1 MSGSRLELSLNLPKI
16 VPKILL
22 SDFCLQLVQLPIA
35 CHSPWRLSL
44 YHKLTFTIFL
54 QNVVY
59 ICLIRFFARRYQV
72 FSQTEQLYH
81 QRQHGPWMH
90 VRLLLKT
97 RVLFGKR
104 TTILYKNQIK
114 WHAKKNFHLHFQT
127 NSLQFA
133 KTLFRL
139 WLLSPLWFIV
149 MCIMSISTQKIFIA
163 KILIAPA
170 KNLLI
175 LDKVRIDIWL
185 NFLGRN
191 KIYYLIYWRREI
203 S

>member
-1 MSGSRLELSLNLPKI
+1 M
-16 VPKILL
+16 
-22 SDFCLQLVQLPIA
+22 
-35 CHSPWRLSL
+35 
-44 YHKLTFTIFL
+44 IFL

-59 ICLIRFFARRYQV
+59 TCLIRFFARRYQV

-81 QRQHGPWMH
+81 QRQHGPWMGCCGH
-90 VRLLLKT
+90 VRLSLKT

-127 NSLQFA
+127 NNLQFA

-170 KNLLI
+170 KKLLI